1 MEEVIRLTREL
12 GKAIQKNEKYLN
24 YVEARKANDADTE
37 LTGLISKINLIQASY
52 QQEASREDASED
64 KMKAYDEE
72 FRQVYAQIMMNKTMQ
87 NFEAVRKE
95 LDDMMNYLTG
105 ILALCVNG
113 QDPDTCEPAPA
124 GCSGSCES
132 CGSNCSSAQ

>member
-24 YVEARKANDADTE
+24 YVEARKANDADEE
-37 LTGLISKINLIQASY
+37 LTSLMSKINIIQASY

-64 KMKAYDEE
+64 KMRAYDEE
-72 FRQVYAQIMMNKTMQ
+72 FRQVYSQIMMNKTMQ

-113 QDPDTCEPAPA
+113 QDPETCEPAPV
-124 GCSGSCES
+124 GCTGSCSTCE
-132 CGSNCSSAQ
+132 SNCSSAE

>member
-24 YVEARKANDADTE
+24 YVEARKANDADEE
-37 LTGLISKINLIQASY
+37 LTSLMSKINIIQASY

-64 KMKAYDEE
+64 KMRAYDEE
-72 FRQVYAQIMMNKTMQ
+72 FRQVYSQIMMNKTMQ

-113 QDPDTCEPAPA
+113 QDPETCEPAPA
-124 GCSGSCES
+124 GCTGSCSTCE
-132 CGSNCSSAQ
+132 SNCSSAE

>member
-24 YVEARKANDADTE
+24 YVEARKANDADEE
-37 LTGLISKINLIQASY
+37 LTSLMSKINLIQASY

-72 FRQVYAQIMMNKTMQ
+72 FRQVYSQIMMNKTMQ

-124 GCSGSCES
+124 GCSGSCS
-132 CGSNCSSAQ
+132 TCASDCSSAQ

>member
-1 MEEVIRLTREL
+1 MEDVIKIAREL

-24 YVEARKANDADTE
+24 YVEARKANDADEE
-37 LTGLISKINLIQASY
+37 LTSLMSKINLIQASY

-64 KMKAYDEE
+64 KMRAYDEE
-72 FRQVYAQIMMNKTMQ
+72 FRQVYSQIMMNKTMQ

-95 LDDMMNYLTG
+95 LDDMMNYITG

-124 GCSGSCES
+124 GCTGSCS
-132 CGSNCSSAQ
+132 TCGSDCSSAQ